1 MVMNN
6 SFSKHVL
13 IGLFFLMCTVRSF
26 GQGYDIKITV
36 EGMQDSVAYLG
47 YVFGD
52 QRFLTDTT
60 RASAPGVYRFTG
72 DKPLPTGIY
81 FLYTPKYFL
90 ELIVKEQKFSLKTTK
105 DGGFKTM
112 EISGSPEN
120 VAFKEFQLGMVEL
133 QTEKQAVR
141 KKLEMASSAADSAS
155 IIEEDKVINEKLA
168 DFRQQL
174 ITKYPDLFVSK
185 FVRLMSLPDV
195 PGIPEYS
202 EVTDDVERGRLK
214 YEYYKTKYFESIDF
228 DDSGLLRTPVLKSP
242 VVHFLDKVLI
252 QHPDTINVYID
263 KIMTS
268 VLDQPDAFRFW
279 LVTLFKKY
287 QESKIMGMDGVMVNL
302 AEKYYLTDK
311 VDWLS
316 SEDKEKLAEEVE
328 FVKPNIIGKQAPQLQ
343 LLDTLLSPISLSQV
357 KAEFTILFFYD
368 PHCGHCKKSTPVL
381 LEEYHRMKDSGVEVM
396 GICITTDIEEW
407 RRFVFE
413 HELDWINGAD
423 PYYRSNMRRDYNVR
437 TTPQIYIL
445 DKNKKIIAKKLDVE
459 QLAGF
464 IEQYRSV
471 QKPVGED

>member
-1 MVMNN
+1 M
-6 SFSKHVL
+6 SKIL
-13 IGLFFLMCTVRSF
+13 IRFTFTALIFLGLNIKTF

-72 DKPLPTGIY
+72 AKELPTGIY
-81 FLYTPKYFL
+81 FLYTPNYFL

-105 DGGFKTM
+105 EGAFRTM
-112 EISGSPEN
+112 EVTSSPEN
-120 VAFKEFQLGMVEL
+120 LVFKEFQMGMVEL
-133 QTEKQAVR
+133 QTQKQAIR
-141 KKLEMASSAADSAS
+141 KKLEQASTAADSSA
-155 IIEEDKVINEKLA
+155 IFEEDKQVNEKLN
-168 DFRQQL
+168 DFRQNL
-174 ITKYPDLFVSK
+174 IAKYPDSFVAK
-185 FVRLMSLPDV
+185 FVRLMALPDV

-202 EVTDDVERGRLK
+202 DVTDDLERGRLK
-214 YEYYKTKYFESIDF
+214 YEYYKRKYFESIDF

-242 VVHFLDKVLI
+242 VIHFLDKVVI
-252 QHPDTINVYID
+252 QHPDTINVYVD
-263 KIMTS
+263 KIMTK

-311 VDWLS
+311 ADWLS
-316 SEDKEKLAEEVE
+316 KEDKEKLAEEVE
-328 FVKPNIIGKQAPQLQ
+328 FVSPNLVGKQAPTLQ
-343 LLDTLLSPISLSQV
+343 LLDTLLSPINLSQV

-368 PHCGHCKKSTPVL
+368 PNCGHCKKSTPVL
-381 LEEYHRMKDSGVEVM
+381 LEEYHRLKDSGVEVM
-396 GICITTDIEEW
+396 GICISTDIEEW
-407 RRFVFE
+407 RRFVYE
-413 HELDWINGAD
+413 YELDWINAAD

-437 TTPQIYIL
+437 TTPQVYIL
-445 DKNKKIIAKKLDVE
+445 DKNKKIIAKKLEVE

-464 IEQYRSV
+464 IEQYRAV
-471 QKPVGED
+471 QRPAGED